1 MGDASGKESEIEDAP
16 AALYRSAVWDH
27 FAFRVTY
34 DDGGMK
40 VVDNSVTVCKH
51 CATHVVYADSNT
63 TNMSAHLWR
72 IIPVRQLAVQGGKR
86 ESRQDNFCSPQLL
99 NCLTVTSQTGQ
110 HV

>member
-34 DDGGMK
+34 DDGGMNVFDK
-40 VVDNSVTVCKH
+40 SVTACRH
-51 CATHVVYADSNT
+51 LATRVVHANSNT

-72 IIPVRQLAVQGGKR
+72 IIPVRQLAAQGGKR
-86 ESRQDNFCSPQLL
+86 ESRQDNFCSTQLL
-99 NCLTVTSQTGQ
+99 NSLTVTSQTGQ
-110 HV
+110 QV